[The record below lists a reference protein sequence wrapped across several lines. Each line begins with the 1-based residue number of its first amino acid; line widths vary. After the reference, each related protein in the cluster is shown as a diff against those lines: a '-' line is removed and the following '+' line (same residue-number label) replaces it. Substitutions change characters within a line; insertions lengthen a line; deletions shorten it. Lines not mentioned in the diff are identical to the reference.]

1 MKYPLYIVS
10 INKAGSSRIR
20 QINGVMVIVLTSSSS
35 NQSSAKYYKTGYLFW
50 VCTIKENIK
59 LVISAEYVPLKR
71 T

>member
-20 QINGVMVIVLTSSSS
+20 QINGVMVIVLTSSGVDPGS
-35 NQSSAKYYKTGYLFW
+35 NQSSVKPNT
-50 VCTIKENIK
+50 IK
-59 LVISAEYVPLKR
+59 LVISAEYVPSKR